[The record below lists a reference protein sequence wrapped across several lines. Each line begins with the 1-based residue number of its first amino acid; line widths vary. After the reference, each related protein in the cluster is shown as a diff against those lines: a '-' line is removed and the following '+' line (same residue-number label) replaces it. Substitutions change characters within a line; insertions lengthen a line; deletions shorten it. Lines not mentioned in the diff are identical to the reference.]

1 MEFWKNSGCFFGP
14 AFPQKT
20 IVFQWKED
28 KTKFS
33 LNFQFALYD
42 SLKALTGCLEK
53 LRFAKID
60 DTIWSIKRFELILF
74 QD

>member
-1 MEFWKNSGCFFGP
+1 MEARK
-14 AFPQKT
+14 
-20 IVFQWKED
+20 

-33 LNFQFALYD
+33 LIFHFAYYY

-53 LRFAKID
+53 LRFAKIGE
-60 DTIWSIKRFELILF
+60 TIWFIKRFGLVLF